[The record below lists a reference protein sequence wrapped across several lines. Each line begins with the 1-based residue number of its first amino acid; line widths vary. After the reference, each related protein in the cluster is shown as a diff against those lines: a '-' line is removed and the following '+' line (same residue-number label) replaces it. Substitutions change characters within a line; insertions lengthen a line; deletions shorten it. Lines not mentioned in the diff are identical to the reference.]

1 LLLVIS
7 LYNKRMGAELD
18 IILKKYKQGKRE
30 DLIPILQEIQEE
42 HGFLSEDAIV
52 KTGSF
57 LGLSTTKIYGLATF
71 YDRFRFLP
79 AGKIQ
84 IKICHGTSCFLN
96 GSQSII
102 NRIKEETGI
111 LPGQTTRDGNF
122 SYEIVSCMGG
132 CNKGPVIYVNGE
144 YHTHVKA
151 EQLPELIKKL
161 KYVIEND

>member
-1 LLLVIS
+1 MDADI
-7 LYNKRMGAELD
+7 D

-30 DLIPILQEIQEE
+30 NLIPLLQEIQEDL
-42 HGFLSEDAIV
+42 GYLSEDSIV
-52 KTGSF
+52 KVGSF

-71 YDRFRFLP
+71 YDRFRFIP

-84 IKICHGTSCFLN
+84 IRICHGTSCFLN
-96 GSQSII
+96 GSQAII
-102 NRIKEETGI
+102 NKIKEETGVM
-111 LPGQTTRDGNF
+111 PGQTTRDGNF

-132 CNKGPVIYVNGE
+132 CNKGPLINVNGE
-144 YHTHVKA
+144 FHTHIKV